1 MGCWRS
7 LLLVGGISLVAVAA
21 GCSNGTYP
29 VHGTI
34 VFSDGTPAKELAGGA
49 VELDSLE
56 QPISARGSIDAEGKF
71 VISTYEAEDGAV
83 PGKHRVLIV
92 SRQSTGDE
100 VVGKVIE
107 SKYQRFE
114 TSGLELEV
122 TPGTNTPTFTVE
134 RAKSR
139 R

>member
-1 MGCWRS
+1 MGYWRS
-7 LLLVGGISLVAVAA
+7 VILCGGFSVLAITL

-29 VHGTI
+29 VHGSI
-34 VFSDGTPAKELAGGA
+34 VYPDGSPAKELSGGA
-49 VELDSLE
+49 VELDSLD
-56 QPISARGSIDAEGKF
+56 QPISARGSIDDQGKF
-71 VISTYEAEDGAV
+71 VISTFEADDGAV

-92 SRQSTGDE
+92 SRQATGDE
-100 VVGKVIE
+100 PVGKVID

-134 RAKSR
+134 RAKSGR
-139 R
+139 